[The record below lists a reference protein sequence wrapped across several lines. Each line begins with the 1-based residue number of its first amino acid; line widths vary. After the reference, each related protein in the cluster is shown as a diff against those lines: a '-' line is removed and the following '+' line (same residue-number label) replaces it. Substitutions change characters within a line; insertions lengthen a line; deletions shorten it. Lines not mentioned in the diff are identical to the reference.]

1 MPNQVLQA
9 SQFAA
14 LGSDNRATPL
24 ETYSPP
30 ASNAA
35 FTDESPAD
43 AARNNTMPPS
53 AAARRSLDNQSEL
66 RQNDHISVTGWT
78 RIQGGCPESIAVRVD
93 KLSRSGLQI
102 FLDFKLRFWD
112 NYPLQL
118 SIYRH
123 GNTHTFN
130 VLAHC
135 ISITLAS
142 NKGFR
147 HGFEFEALDK
157 TAEDALR
164 EILG

>member
-1 MPNQVLQA
+1 MFQTG
-9 SQFAA
+9 QFAA
-14 LGSDNRATPL
+14 LDGDNRVTQM
-24 ETYSPP
+24 ETYGPP
-30 ASNAA
+30 AGDAA
-35 FTDESPAD
+35 FMGESPAD
-43 AARNNTMPPS
+43 AARHNTMPPS
-53 AAARRSLDNQSEL
+53 PTSRRSLDTQPQH

-78 RIQGGCPESIAVRVD
+78 RIQGGDPESAAVRVD

-102 FLDFKLRFWD
+102 FLDFKLHFWD

-123 GNTHTFN
+123 GKTHTFN

-135 ISITLAS
+135 VSIALAS

-147 HGFEFEALDK
+147 HGFEFETLNK

>member
-1 MPNQVLQA
+1 M
-9 SQFAA
+9 
-14 LGSDNRATPL
+14 
-24 ETYSPP
+24 ETHRPP
-30 ASNAA
+30 GGKAA
-35 FTDESPAD
+35 FTDQSPAKSV
-43 AARNNTMPPS
+43 RNISVPPS
-53 AAARRSLDNQSEL
+53 ATARQSLDSQPER
-66 RQNDHISVTGWT
+66 RQNDRISVTGWT
-78 RIQGGCPESIAVRVD
+78 RIQGGNPASTAVRVD

-123 GNTHTFN
+123 GKTHTFN

-135 ISITLAS
+135 VSITLAN